1 MKIIG
6 PDEVHAALSYPALID
21 ALQETFSGEFTMP
34 PRNVFPLDENSDNHD
49 AFAVLPS
56 WNTSLIGVKAFTYF
70 PSNQEPYKSL
80 YSKILLFDRAHG
92 EPLALVDGTTVT
104 FWRTAGISGLA
115 TRLLAREDADT
126 LLLLGTGNLASYI
139 IRANASVRPL
149 KRILVWGRTPSNAR
163 KVVDRMDAE
172 LDGIEISVADDLQDA
187 CGQADI
193 IVSATASHQPLV
205 EGDWVKEG
213 THTDFIGNH
222 HADKRECD
230 TALILKSRVY
240 ADSYAN
246 CFKEAGEVLVPIS
259 EGVFNKEDVVAELAE
274 MCAGSA
280 PLRQSDAEITLFKS
294 IGMGISDLVGAGLA
308 YQVASESLGCPRS
321 PHSGVATPFFR
332 SARGRTHHEHDRG
345 PRLQAHC
352 GRVSTHRC
360 TMERTCSR
368 SSPTSGRRG
377 ARTVSVP

>member
-1 MKIIG
+1 MKTIG
-6 PDEVHAALSYPALID
+6 PEEVHAALSYPALID
-21 ALQETFSGEFTMP
+21 ALEETFSGEFSMP
-34 PRNVFPLDENSDNHD
+34 PRNVFLLDENSDTHD

-70 PSNQEPYKSL
+70 PSNSEPYKSL

-115 TRLLAREDADT
+115 TRLLARENAET

-149 KRILVWGRTPSNAR
+149 KRVLVWGRTASNAG
-163 KVVDRMDAE
+163 KVVDQMNAE
-172 LDGIEISVADDLQDA
+172 LDGIEVSVVDNLEEA
-187 CGQADI
+187 CGQSDI
-193 IVSATASHQPLV
+193 IVSATGSHEPLV
-205 EGDWVKEG
+205 KGDWVKPG

-230 TALILKSRVY
+230 TALVLKSKVY

-246 CFKEAGEVLVPIS
+246 CFKEAGEILVPIS
-259 EGVFNKEDVVAELAE
+259 EGVFTKEDVVADLSE
-274 MCAGSA
+274 MCSGSA
-280 PLRQSDAEITLFKS
+280 PLRQSDDEVTLFKS

-308 YQVASESLGCPRS
+308 YQV
-321 PHSGVATPFFR
+321 
-332 SARGRTHHEHDRG
+332 SAKG
-345 PRLQAHC
+345 
-352 GRVSTHRC
+352 
-360 TMERTCSR
+360 
-368 SSPTSGRRG
+368 
-377 ARTVSVP
+377 

>member
-1 MKIIG
+1 
-6 PDEVHAALSYPALID
+6 
-21 ALQETFSGEFTMP
+21 
-34 PRNVFPLDENSDNHD
+34 
-49 AFAVLPS
+49 
-56 WNTSLIGVKAFTYF
+56 
-70 PSNQEPYKSL
+70 SNAEPYKSL

-115 TRLLAREDADT
+115 TRLLAREDAET

-149 KRILVWGRTPSNAR
+149 KRVLVWGRTPSNAE
-163 KVVDRMDAE
+163 KVVSQVSPE
-172 LDGIEISVADDLQDA
+172 LEDVEVSVATNLQDA

-193 IVSATASHQPLV
+193 IVSATASHEPLV
-205 EGDWVKEG
+205 EGEWVKEG

-259 EGVFNKEDVVAELAE
+259 EGVFAKDDVVADLSE
-274 MCAGSA
+274 MCNGSA
-280 PLRQSDAEITLFKS
+280 PLRQSEDEITLFKS

-308 YQVASESLGCPRS
+308 YQVASQG
-321 PHSGVATPFFR
+321 
-332 SARGRTHHEHDRG
+332 
-345 PRLQAHC
+345 
-352 GRVSTHRC
+352 
-360 TMERTCSR
+360 
-368 SSPTSGRRG
+368 
-377 ARTVSVP
+377 